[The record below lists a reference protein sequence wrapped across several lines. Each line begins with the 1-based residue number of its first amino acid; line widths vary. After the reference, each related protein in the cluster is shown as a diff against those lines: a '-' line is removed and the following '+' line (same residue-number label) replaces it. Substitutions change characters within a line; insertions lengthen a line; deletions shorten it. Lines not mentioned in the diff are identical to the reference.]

1 MSIKEN
7 KAIVARIVELSN
19 ERKYDEARELY
30 AVDFVNHDAGAPD
43 IRDRDALMGMF
54 AAWGA
59 GFRDGTAKIEDS
71 IAEGDQVTKR
81 WIYTGTHT
89 DEFMGIP
96 PTGKAIKMTA
106 ITIYRLAA
114 GKVVECWW
122 NYDSMGLMQQLGV
135 IPPLGEG

>member
-1 MSIKEN
+1 MSIMEN
-7 KAIVARIVELSN
+7 KAIVARIIDLSN
-19 ERKYDEARELY
+19 EHKYDEAKALY
-30 AVDFVNHDAGAPD
+30 ADDFVNRDAGAPD
-43 IRDRDALMGMF
+43 IQDRDALMVMF

-59 GFRDGTAKIEDS
+59 GFGDGAAKIEDL

-89 DEFMGIP
+89 GEFMGIP

-106 ITIYRLAA
+106 ITIYRLVG

-122 NYDSMGLMQQLGV
+122 NYDSLGLMQQLGV
-135 IPPLGEG
+135 IPPLG